1 MNKIVK
7 LLHGLTGAVCG
18 HVLFKFISSTGLTV
32 ELVSFMLACL
42 LVTVL
47 MESAMRSYGNTL

>member
-7 LLHGLTGAVCG
+7 LLHGLAGAVCG
-18 HVLFKFISSTGLTV
+18 HVLFKFISSTGLTF
-32 ELVSFMLACL
+32 ELVSFMLTCL

-47 MESAMRSYGNTL
+47 MESAMRSCGNTL